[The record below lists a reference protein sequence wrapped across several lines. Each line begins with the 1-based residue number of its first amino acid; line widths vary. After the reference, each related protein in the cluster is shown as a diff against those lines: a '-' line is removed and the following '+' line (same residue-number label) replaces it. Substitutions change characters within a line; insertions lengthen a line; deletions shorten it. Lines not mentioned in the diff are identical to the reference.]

1 MPDGLDDDQL
11 LAALKDAI
19 GARQA
24 VPHEFVEAGKNAFAW
39 HNIDAELAQL
49 TYDSTGGPEAA
60 VSVMRSD
67 TAAIRELTFSSPRLA
82 LELEVT
88 ADALLGQIVPAQV
101 ATIEVQ
107 MRAGG
112 TTAVSSDVV
121 GFFSVLPVP
130 HGAFRLRCRA
140 AGLDVVTAWVQL

>member
-11 LAALKDAI
+11 LAALKDAL

-49 TYDSTGGPEAA
+49 TYDSTGALPPAM
-60 VSVMRSD
+60 SVTRSD
-67 TAAIRELTFSSPRLA
+67 TAAIRELTFTSPRLTI
-82 LELEVT
+82 ELEVT
-88 ADALLGQIVPAQV
+88 ADALIGQIFPVQV
-101 ATIEVQ
+101 VTIDVQ
-107 MRAGG
+107 ARAGG
-112 TTAVSSDVV
+112 TTAVSSDEV

-130 HGAFRLRCRA
+130 QGAFRLRCRA
-140 AGLDVVTAWVQL
+140 AGLDVVTAWVEL

>member
-11 LAALKDAI
+11 LTALKDAL

-24 VPHEFVEAGKNAFAW
+24 VPHEFIEAGKNAFAW

-49 TYDSTGGPEAA
+49 TYDSTSGLDAA
-60 VSVMRSD
+60 VSVTRSD
-67 TAAIRELTFSSPRLA
+67 TAAIRELTFSSPRLTI
-82 LELEVT
+82 ELEVT
-88 ADALLGQIVPAQV
+88 ADTLLGQIVPAQV
-101 ATIEVQ
+101 ATIDVQ

-112 TTAVSSDVV
+112 TTAVSSDEV

-130 HGAFRLRCRA
+130 QGPFRLRCRA
-140 AGLDVVTAWVQL
+140 AGIDVVTAWVEL